1 MAKKFLDLDGFK
13 YFISKIIGKKSIAG
27 IGDGTCTGAIRTLND
42 DLTPVIYNELQDKI
56 FTTAEWTQGTG
67 GSTWT
72 CPEDGLYYV
81 SCYFTG
87 NNSNL
92 TTYKHQLL
100 VWNGT
105 NNYILSEYGTD
116 SDPGWMG
123 TMPSRLLSAIVP
135 IAKGQIVHANVHTS
149 EAGRQ
154 VNTRMWIVRL
164 RKGYNDV
171 IENNF

>member
-1 MAKKFLDLDGFK
+1 MHE
-13 YFISKIIGKKSIAG
+13 IIYLQPLWQGWHKWHRG
-27 IGDGTCTGAIRTLND
+27 GGTATSAIRTLND
-42 DLTPVIYNELQDKI
+42 NLTPVVYNELQEKT

-81 SCYFTG
+81 SCYFIG
-87 NNSNL
+87 AVENASGNL
-92 TTYKHQLL
+92 TIYKHQLL
-100 VWNGT
+100 IWNGQ

-116 SDPGWMG
+116 VDPGWMG
-123 TMPSRLLSAIVP
+123 LMPTRLLSAIVP
-135 IAKGQIVHANVHTS
+135 IAKGQVVHVNVHTS

-154 VNTRMWIVRL
+154 VKTRMWIVRL

-171 IENNF
+171 IQNQF